1 MSKID
6 SVSNLRDLP
15 DPKYKYIT
23 STEEALRHIEFIERH
38 PIIEVDT
45 ETTGLDPLKDKV
57 VLLQIGV
64 HGKAYVFDVR
74 DGMVDANVFKPLL
87 EGNENLKL
95 IQNTVFDYEMLKT
108 NFGIELNRI
117 YDTMLAE
124 QLLYLGLHNK
134 SNLQYLVAKYL
145 HLNMP
150 KDIGRTFQDYNQ
162 KYIE

>member
-38 PIIEVDT
+38 PI
-45 ETTGLDPLKDKV
+45 TGLDPLKDKV

-124 QLLYLGLHNK
+124 QLLY
-134 SNLQYLVAKYL
+134 
-145 HLNMP
+145 P
-150 KDIGRTFQDYNQ
+150 IYN
-162 KYIE
+162 I